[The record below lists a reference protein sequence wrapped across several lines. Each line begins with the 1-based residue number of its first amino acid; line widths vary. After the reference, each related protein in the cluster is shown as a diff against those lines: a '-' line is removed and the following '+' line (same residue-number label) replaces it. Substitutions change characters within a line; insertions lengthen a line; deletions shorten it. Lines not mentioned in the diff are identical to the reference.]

1 MVYELGRI
9 CIKIAGRDSGKHCV
23 IVEVIDDRFVII
35 DGNTRRRKCNI
46 MHLLPLDKT
55 LDIKKKATTGEV
67 KEALSSLGFKV
78 TPITKPKK
86 KAGKKPVKARGKNK
100 KPSDKKE

>member
-1 MVYELGRI
+1 MVFDIGRV
-9 CIKIAGRDSGKHCV
+9 CVKIAGRDAGKHCV
-23 IVEVIDDRFVII
+23 IVEIIDDKFVTI

-67 KEALSSLGFKV
+67 KEALSTLGFKV
-78 TPITKPKK
+78 TPVTKPKK
-86 KAGKKPVKARGKNK
+86 KTQKRPTKLRGKSK
-100 KPSDKKE
+100 KVSDKKE

>member
-1 MVYELGRI
+1 MVYNVGRI
-9 CIKIAGRDSGKHCV
+9 CVKIAGRDSGRHCV
-23 IVEVIDDRFVII
+23 IVEAIDDKFVVI

-46 MHLLPLDKT
+46 SHLLPLDKT

-78 TPITKPKK
+78 VPVSKPKNKTDKPKK
-86 KAGKKPVKARGKNK
+86 VRGVKKASA
-100 KPSDKKE
+100 KKE